1 MSNDLPII
9 FSSHALIKLAQRN
22 LTKEMIIAVVRK
34 PEYITTARDQ
44 LHAFKKF
51 RKLYL
56 KVIFTRTENSIIVI
70 TQHWVKKLP

>member
-1 MSNDLPII
+1 MADNLPII
-9 FSSHALIKLAQRN
+9 FSSHALIKLEQRS
-22 LTKEMIIAVVRK
+22 LTKEMIIEVVQK
-34 PEYITTARDQ
+34 PEYITTVRGQ

-70 TQHWVKKLP
+70 TQHWVRKLP